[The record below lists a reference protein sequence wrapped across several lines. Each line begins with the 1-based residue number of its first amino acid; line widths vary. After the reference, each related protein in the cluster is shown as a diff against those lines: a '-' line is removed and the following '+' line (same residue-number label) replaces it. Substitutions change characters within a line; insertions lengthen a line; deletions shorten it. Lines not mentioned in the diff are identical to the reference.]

1 MYKGMYTY
9 AWDLNEEGVETVLE
23 RYRAAGINTITMA
36 ASYHAGKF
44 LRPHARKRRVY
55 FPEDGTV
62 YFLPRQER
70 YGAIHPIMNSVLSE
84 HDFFDELRA
93 LAPDFKRVAWTV
105 CLHNTELGV
114 RHPEYAVRNAY
125 GDPYHY
131 NLCPTFEEVQEY
143 VATLCADMAEL
154 YELDGIALETPG
166 FLPYEHGFHHEF
178 TLLPLN
184 RWVKWLLGLCF
195 SDASVS
201 GATSAGIDVAR
212 LRQQTMDSIDHFFSN
227 AKAVPD
233 EIAFEWWIADLV
245 TDPEWVAFLNWR
257 CNVVSDLVARV
268 REAVPKATE
277 LAVIPTVQ
285 RPTAAS
291 WFEGSDLKRLAEVAD
306 VLEIPAY
313 EPSAE
318 AVAIDAGDV
327 RRRVG
332 PEAKLNFIL
341 RPTYPD
347 LADGAET
354 VAAAKVLKEAGAA
367 GIAFYNYGHMAL
379 SSLDYVRDALKVFD
393 PDGDAPQPGDRE

>member
-23 RYRAAGINTITMA
+23 RYRSCGVNTITLA

-93 LAPDFKRVAWTV
+93 LAPDMKRVAWTV

-131 NLCPTFEEVQEY
+131 NLCPAFEEVQEY

-195 SDASVS
+195 SDASVA
-201 GATSAGIDVAR
+201 GAAAAGIDVAR
-212 LRQQTMDSIDHFFSN
+212 LRQQTMDSIDHFFSG

-233 EIAFEWWIADLV
+233 ETAYEWWIADLV
-245 TDPEWVAFLNWR
+245 TDPEWAAFLNWR
-257 CNVVSDLVARV
+257 CKVVSDLVARV
-268 REAVPKATE
+268 REAVPKETE

-291 WFEGSDLKRLAEVAD
+291 WMEGSDLKRLAEIAD

-318 AVAIDAGDV
+318 AVAIDARDV
-327 RRRVG
+327 RRRTG
-332 PEAKLNFIL
+332 PDAKLNFIL

-354 VAAAKVLKEAGAA
+354 VAAARVLKEAGAA
-367 GIAFYNYGHMAL
+367 GLAFYNYGHMAL
-379 SSLDYVRDALKVFD
+379 ASLDYVRDALKAFD
-393 PDGDAPQPGDRE
+393 PEPGDTE

>member
-9 AWDLNEEGVETVLE
+9 AWDLNEEGVDTVLE
-23 RYRAAGINTITMA
+23 RYRACGINTITMA

-84 HDFFDELRA
+84 HDFFDELRV

-131 NLCPTFEEVQEY
+131 NLCPAFEEVQEY

-166 FLPYEHGFHHEF
+166 FLPYDHGFHHEF
-178 TLLPLN
+178 SLLPLN

-195 SDASVS
+195 SDACVS
-201 GATSAGIDVAR
+201 GAAAAGVDVAH
-212 LRQQTMDSIDHFFSN
+212 LRQQTMDSIDHFFEG

-233 EIAFEWWIADLV
+233 ETAFEWWIADLV

-257 CNVVSDLVARV
+257 CRVVTELVARV
-268 REAVPKATE
+268 REAVPNETE

-291 WFEGSDLKRLAEVAD
+291 WIEGSDLKRLAEVAD
-306 VLEIPAY
+306 ILEIPAY

-318 AVAIDAGDV
+318 A
-327 RRRVG
+327 
-332 PEAKLNFIL
+332 
-341 RPTYPD
+341 
-347 LADGAET
+347 
-354 VAAAKVLKEAGAA
+354 AAAKVLKDAGAE
-367 GIAFYNYGHMAL
+367 GIAFYNYGHMPLA
-379 SSLDYVRDALKVFD
+379 SLDHVREALKIFD
-393 PDGDAPQPGDRE
+393 PQGETP

>member
-9 AWDLNEEGVETVLE
+9 AWDLNEEGAENVLA
-23 RYRAAGINTITMA
+23 RYREAGINTVTLA

-62 YFLPRQER
+62 YFLPRHER
-70 YGAIHPIMNSVLSE
+70 YSAIHPIMNSVLSE
-84 HDFFDELRA
+84 HDYFDELRT

-105 CLHNTELGV
+105 CLHNTELGI

-131 NLCPTFEEVQEY
+131 NLCPAFEEVQDY

-166 FLPYEHGFHHEF
+166 FLPYDHGFHHEF
-178 TLLPLN
+178 SLLPLN

-195 SDASVS
+195 SEASIA
-201 GATSAGIDVAR
+201 GASKAGVDMAR
-212 LRQQTMDSIDHFFSN
+212 LRGQARDAIDHFFAQ

-233 EIAFEWWIADLV
+233 EVAFEWWIADLV
-245 TDPEWVAFLNWR
+245 TDPEWVGFLNWR
-257 CNVVSDLVARV
+257 CQVVSDLVARV
-268 REAVPKATE
+268 REAVPRATE

-285 RPTAAS
+285 RPTAAA
-291 WFEGSDLKRLAEVAD
+291 WMEGSDLKRLAEVAD
-306 VLEIPAY
+306 ALEVPAY

-318 AVAIDAGDV
+318 AAAVDAWDV

-332 PEAKLNFIL
+332 PDAKLNFIL

-347 LADGAET
+347 LANGAET
-354 VAAAKVLKEAGAA
+354 AAAAKALKAAGAA
-367 GIAFYNYGHMAL
+367 GLAFYNYGHMAL
-379 SSLDYVRDALKVFD
+379 SALDYVKAALDAFD
-393 PDGDAPQPGDRE
+393 PQGETP